1 MIAAALEEEDCSG
14 RGVAAPATSYLSIIV
29 LQLHAATAMQRGVE
43 RIEMM
48 SRRGVYLCR
57 GRCWRGGGA
66 ILLSDIKKPPARRQN
81 IKNTSCATGCR
92 NMQQMQMPCPTLAQL
107 GIYSPRKNHH
117 RPPHQQY
124 PSQVT
129 HQLSL

>member
-14 RGVAAPATSYLSIIV
+14 RGVAAPATSYLSIKV

-43 RIEMM
+43 RIDMM

-66 ILLSDIKKPPARRQN
+66 ILLS
-81 IKNTSCATGCR
+81 T
-92 NMQQMQMPCPTLAQL
+92 
-107 GIYSPRKNHH
+107 
-117 RPPHQQY
+117 
-124 PSQVT
+124 
-129 HQLSL
+129 